1 MTTTLAPPS
10 PLPSARPAAQPPD
23 PRHRRWAVPL
33 AVLGALCPVAIIAA
47 AMTPST
53 LVGDK
58 PRCLRYEEVD
68 GKRRCVEE
76 IIEPVEFAI
85 VPAVAEPVG
94 PRLDVAGVTEYGGA
108 GEVLFVTVRTPDL
121 SALEWRIVKNN
132 PAAQELS
139 RFDKFGDQTP
149 QQQQQQSVQSMRS
162 AKQTAEYVAFDRL
175 DLGAELIQGD
185 VVIDG
190 LVCLEANEQQTECVD
205 YAPSDDVLDAG
216 DTLVS
221 LDGQPLGTIDDL
233 TEALE
238 GKKPGDRVEVVYRRD
253 GVEGTGE
260 IELIASPDDAERT
273 IVGFFPSDTATVK
286 LPENIEVDIDT
297 DSVGGPSAGLAFTVT
312 LIDDLSEGDLLGG
325 EQVAITGAIDINGN
339 VGAIGG
345 LSSKASAV
353 LQMGVDF
360 FLVPASQTEAEIV
373 RARKVVGDQV
383 EIIPVATLDEALAA
397 LERIGGDPLP
407 PRS

>member
-10 PLPSARPAAQPPD
+10 PLPSSQPTARPPD
-23 PRHRRWAVPL
+23 PSHRLWAVPL
-33 AVLGALCPVAIIAA
+33 AVIGVLCPVGIIAA

-53 LVGDK
+53 AVGDK
-58 PRCLRYEEVD
+58 PRCLRFEEVD
-68 GKRRCVEE
+68 GKQQCAEE

-85 VPAVAEPVG
+85 VPASAEPVG
-94 PRLDVAGVTEYGGA
+94 PRLDVSGVTEYGGA

-121 SALEWRIVKNN
+121 SALEYRIIKDN
-132 PAAQELS
+132 PATTELS

-162 AKQTAEYVAFDRL
+162 AKQTAEYVAFERL
-175 DLGAELIQGD
+175 DLGAELIQGE

-190 LVCLEANEQQTECVD
+190 LVCLEANEQQTDCVD

-221 LDGQPLGTIDDL
+221 LDGVSLGTIDDL
-233 TEALE
+233 TKALE
-238 GKKPGDRVEVVYRRD
+238 GKKPGDRVDVVYRRD
-253 GVEGTGE
+253 GTEGSGE

-297 DSVGGPSAGLAFTVT
+297 DSVGGPSAGLAFTIT
-312 LIDDLSEGDLLGG
+312 LVDDLSEGDLLGG
-325 EQVAITGAIDINGN
+325 ERVAITGAIDINGN

-353 LQMGVDF
+353 LQMGADF
-360 FLVPASQTEAEIV
+360 FLVPTSQGEDDIAK
-373 RARKVVGDQV
+373 AREVVGDEV